1 MDENLH
7 PLAREGIRLFNA
19 GAFFEAHEALEKA
32 WLESPAPIRNL
43 YRGLLQAAVVCLH
56 LERGNLR
63 GALKV
68 YRRSLKWL
76 EPWPEV
82 VAGIAVGR
90 LRREMA
96 ACIQAARTSGTAAF
110 SKADCPRIRLHF
122 GDIPS

>member
-1 MDENLH
+1 
-7 PLAREGIRLFNA
+7 REGIRLFNA
-19 GAFFEAHEALEKA
+19 GAFFEAHEALETA

-82 VAGIAVGR
+82 AAGIAVGR
-90 LRREMA
+90 FRREMQT
-96 ACIQAARTSGTAAF
+96 CIQAARAAGPAEF
-110 SKADCPRIRLHF
+110 SKAVCPRIQNADSALPTSHPGR
-122 GDIPS
+122 G